1 MRTSGRIKCG
11 APTLSRMER
20 NPAAASEQ
28 LLFLPGASGNTRFW
42 LPVAE
47 RLSADLP
54 HRHLGWPGFGGTP
67 RDPAVNGWPDL
78 LQRLLAQLDGPCALI
93 AQSMGGVLAVQAAL
107 QRPRQVTHLVLAA
120 TSGGLPMA
128 RHGALDWR
136 PGFRA
141 SHPDLPA
148 WFAEEAATDLSA
160 QLPQLRLPVLLLWG
174 DADPISPVGVGEAL
188 AQAIPRSR
196 LQVIPGGD
204 HDLAI
209 THAAVVAPLIAAHLQ
224 LLP

>member
-1 MRTSGRIKCG
+1 M
-11 APTLSRMER
+11 
-20 NPAAASEQ
+20 
-28 LLFLPGASGNTRFW
+28 
-42 LPVAE
+42 
-47 RLSADLP
+47 
-54 HRHLGWPGFGGTP
+54 
-67 RDPAVNGWPDL
+67 
-78 LQRLLAQLDGPCALI
+78 LAQLDGPCALI

-148 WFAEEAATDLSA
+148 WFTEAAFDLTG
-160 QLPQLRLPVLLLWG
+160 QLSQLRLPVLLLWG

-196 LQVIPGGD
+196 LHVIPGGD
-204 HDLAI
+204 HDLAM
-209 THAAVVAPLIAAHLQ
+209 THAAVVAPLITAHLQ
-224 LLP
+224 LQP

>member
-1 MRTSGRIKCG
+1 MRKSGRIKRG
-11 APTLSRMER
+11 LPAFSRMER
-20 NPAAASEQ
+20 IPAAAPER

-47 RLSADLP
+47 QLRVCLP

-67 RDPAVNGWPDL
+67 RDPAINSWSDL
-78 LQRLLAQLDGPCALI
+78 LDLVLAQLDGPCALI

-107 QRPRQVTHLVLAA
+107 QRPRHVTHLVLAA

-148 WFAEEAATDLSA
+148 WFSESAIDLSA

-174 DADPISPVGVGEAL
+174 DADPISPVSVGEAL
-188 AQAIPRSR
+188 AQALPLSR
-196 LQVIPGGD
+196 LHVIPGGD
-204 HDLAI
+204 HDLAL

-224 LLP
+224 PLP